1 MSPSGGNSAP
11 AVALYVFS
19 GPHLGA
25 RLELA
30 EGSWVLGSDDSCDI
44 ILSGLAP
51 RHALLEAAA
60 GESGMTVSLSPLD
73 GSVRPQGGKEI
84 FPPEPGE
91 QASRLAP
98 AAGGGWYLGRTCF
111 AWNLPDA
118 KQTAIE
124 PETEA
129 RSVPADPEGGM
140 RDVSPSGNEV
150 AVPEP
155 VVPSESD
162 NILSA
167 ELSPAP
173 VEMATP
179 AAVKG
184 KGGLRGRVVLLALLA
199 VILGARSLRHDATAG
214 YEPGSRSCHG
224 FDDALTVIA
233 PACREITEYAAEK
246 GVRTMVENHGFFCQD
261 SERVERLVNT
271 VAHENFGLL
280 TDMGNFLC
288 ADENPAAAFG
298 RVAPYAFY
306 VHAKD
311 FYVKSGNGFDPGEGF
326 FRSRSGNYLRGAIVG
341 QGDVPLRHCLSAL
354 KAVGYTGA
362 VAIEFEGMEDCLTGL
377 RIGLANLRRALA
389 DVGL

>member
-1 MSPSGGNSAP
+1 MRDFAILSPEQE
-11 AVALYVFS
+11 Y
-19 GPHLGA
+19 
-25 RLELA
+25 A
-30 EGSWVLGSDDSCDI
+30 EGVFLFMKIAASTYSFSQYLSDGRMTQLDCIAKAKELGFDAVEFVDVC
-44 ILSGLAP
+44 
-51 RHALLEAAA
+51 
-60 GESGMTVSLSPLD
+60 
-73 GSVRPQGGKEI
+73 
-84 FPPEPGE
+84 PPEGTD
-91 QASRLAP
+91 QLAYAHRLREECDRLNMPVSNFTVGAELLHP
-98 AAGGGWYLGRTCF
+98 AAGQREE
-111 AWNLPDA
+111 
-118 KQTAIE
+118 IE
-124 PETEA
+124 
-129 RSVPADPEGGM
+129 R
-140 RDVSPSGNEV
+140 
-150 AVPEP
+150 
-155 VVPSESD
+155 
-162 NILSA
+162 
-167 ELSPAP
+167 
-173 VEMATP
+173 
-179 AAVKG
+179 VKG
-184 KGGLRGRVVLLALLA
+184 MVDLA

-261 SERVERLVNT
+261 SDRVERLVNT